1 MITASAGATDMS
13 FASLAARANVTL
25 YRTFGVSAT
34 CADVPCVVVLSRA
47 SNTGPTGYDAQ
58 VSGQSV
64 TAVVRVGDGDGMLP
78 AAPIAGALLVVGDES
93 WRVMEPPARTGEA
106 GEYRLVLA

>member
-1 MITASAGATDMS
+1 MTFASAT
-13 FASLAARANVTL
+13 ARAQSAI
-25 YRTFGVSAT
+25 YRTFGVPAT
-34 CADVPCVVVLSRA
+34 CADMPCIVVLSRA
-47 SNTGPTGYDAQ
+47 SNTGPTDYDAQ

>member
-1 MITASAGATDMS
+1 MTFASAT
-13 FASLAARANVTL
+13 ARAQSAI
-25 YRTFGVSAT
+25 YRTFGVPAT
-34 CADVPCVVVLSRA
+34 CAGLACVVVLSRVA
-47 SNTGPTGYDAQ
+47 NTGPTGYDAQ

-64 TAVVRVGDGDGMLP
+64 TAVVRVGEGDGMLP

>member
-1 MITASAGATDMS
+1 MS

-25 YRTFGVSAT
+25 YRVFGEPAT
-34 CADVPCVVVLSRA
+34 CGGLACVAILSRA

-93 WRVMEPPARTGEA
+93 WRVMEPPTRTGEA

>member
-1 MITASAGATDMS
+1 MSYATA
-13 FASLAARANVTL
+13 AARAQSAIF
-25 YRTFGVSAT
+25 RTFGVPAT
-34 CADVPCVVVLSRA
+34 IDGTPCTVVLSRA
-47 SNTGPTGYDAQ
+47 SNTGPTGYGAQ

-64 TAVVRVGDGDGMLP
+64 TAVVRVGEGDGLLP

-93 WRVMEPPARTGEA
+93 WRVMEPPARTGET

>member
-1 MITASAGATDMS
+1 M
-13 FASLAARANVTL
+13 
-25 YRTFGVSAT
+25 
-34 CADVPCVVVLSRA
+34 
-47 SNTGPTGYDAQ
+47 
-58 VSGQSV
+58 
-64 TAVVRVGDGDGMLP
+64 RVGEGDEMLP

>member
-1 MITASAGATDMS
+1 MTFAAATTRAQSAI
-13 FASLAARANVTL
+13 
-25 YRTFGVSAT
+25 YRTFGVPAT
-34 CADVPCVVVLSRA
+34 CADVPCIVVLSRA
-47 SNTGPTGYDAQ
+47 NNTGPTGYDAQ

-64 TAVVRVGDGDGMLP
+64 TAVVRVGEGDEMLP

-93 WRVMEPPARTGEA
+93 WRVMEPPTRTGEA

>member
-1 MITASAGATDMS
+1 MS
-13 FASLAARANVTL
+13 FAAAAARANVTL
-25 YRTFGVSAT
+25 YRVFGEPAT

-64 TAVVRVGDGDGMLP
+64 TAVVRVGEGDGMLP

>member
-1 MITASAGATDMS
+1 MTFATA
-13 FASLAARANVTL
+13 AARAQSAIF
-25 YRTFGVSAT
+25 RTFGVSAT
-34 CADVPCVVVLSRA
+34 IDGTPCTVVLSRA
-47 SNTGPTGYDAQ
+47 IEAGPAGYDTR

-64 TAVVRVGDGDGMLP
+64 TAVVRVGAETGMLSTAP
-78 AAPIAGALLVVGDES
+78 AAGALLVAGDES

>member
-1 MITASAGATDMS
+1 MT
-13 FASLAARANVTL
+13 FAALTARANLAL
-25 YRTFGVSAT
+25 YRVFGEAAT
-34 CADVPCVVVLSRA
+34 CGGLACVVILSRA
-47 SNTGPTGYDAQ
+47 IEAGPAGYDTR

-64 TAVVRVGDGDGMLP
+64 TAVVRVGAETGMLP
-78 AAPIAGALLVVGDES
+78 AAPVAGALLVVGDES

>member
-1 MITASAGATDMS
+1 MTFAAATTRAQSAI
-13 FASLAARANVTL
+13 
-25 YRTFGVSAT
+25 YRTFGVPAT
-34 CADVPCVVVLSRA
+34 CADVPCIVVLSRA
-47 SNTGPTGYDAQ
+47 NNTGPTGYDAQ

-64 TAVVRVGDGDGMLP
+64 TAVVRVGEGDEMLP

>member
-1 MITASAGATDMS
+1 MSYATA
-13 FASLAARANVTL
+13 AARAQSAIF
-25 YRTFGVSAT
+25 RTFGVPAT

-93 WRVMEPPARTGEA
+93 WRVMEPPARTGET

>member
-1 MITASAGATDMS
+1 MS

-47 SNTGPTGYDAQ
+47 SNTGLTGYDAQ

-64 TAVVRVGDGDGMLP
+64 TAVVRVGEGDEMLP

>member
-1 MITASAGATDMS
+1 MT
-13 FASLAARANVTL
+13 FAALTVRANLAL
-25 YRTFGVSAT
+25 YRVFGEAAT
-34 CADVPCVVVLSRA
+34 CGGLACVVILSRA

-93 WRVMEPPARTGEA
+93 WRVMEPPTRTGEA

>member
-1 MITASAGATDMS
+1 MT
-13 FASLAARANVTL
+13 FAALTARANVTL
-25 YRTFGVSAT
+25 YRVFGEAAT
-34 CADVPCVVVLSRA
+34 CGGLACIVVLSRA

-64 TAVVRVGDGDGMLP
+64 TAVVRVGEGDGMLP

-93 WRVMEPPARTGEA
+93 WRVMEPPARTGET

>member
-1 MITASAGATDMS
+1 MTFATA
-13 FASLAARANVTL
+13 AARAQSAIF
-25 YRTFGVSAT
+25 RTFGVSAT
-34 CADVPCVVVLSRA
+34 IGGTPCTVVLSRA

-64 TAVVRVGDGDGMLP
+64 TAVVRVGEGDEMLP

-93 WRVMEPPARTGEA
+93 WRVMEPPTRTGEA

>member
-1 MITASAGATDMS
+1 MS

-93 WRVMEPPARTGEA
+93 WRVMEPPTRTGEA

>member
-1 MITASAGATDMS
+1 MS
-13 FASLAARANVTL
+13 FAAAASRALAAQ
-25 YRTFGVSAT
+25 YRTFGVPAT
-34 CADVPCVVVLSRA
+34 IDGTPCTVVLSRA
-47 SNTGPTGYDAQ
+47 IEAGPAGYDTR

-64 TAVVRVGDGDGMLP
+64 TAVVRVGAETGMLSTAP
-78 AAPIAGALLVVGDES
+78 AAGALLVAGDES